1 MLIDCKNI
9 VKKFGDDLILNFDH
23 LTIGA
28 GETWGIIGENGC
40 GKTTFLRMVAGLD
53 LEFAGSILYNQ
64 NPLDSTT
71 EKRMTLV
78 MQKPH
83 MLKRS
88 VEKNLAY
95 PLLIRGYRKEEINKK
110 VEVITKQFAIADLLK
125 KRADTLSG
133 GEMQKVNLARAL
145 IFEPRLL
152 LLDEPTASIA
162 PAYVETM
169 GEILTEYIEKNKP
182 TVLLVT
188 HQYKQ
193 AEKSA
198 EKIVRFHRG
207 TEYEILSND

>member
-1 MLIDCKNI
+1 MQIDCKNI

-53 LEFAGSILYNQ
+53 LEFAGSILYDQ
-64 NPLDSTT
+64 KPLDSTT
-71 EKRMTLV
+71 EKQMTLV

-83 MLKRS
+83 MLKRA

-95 PLLIRGYRKEEINKK
+95 PLLIRGYRKEEIDKK
-110 VEVITKQFAIADLLK
+110 VEVITKRFAIADLLK

-145 IFEPRLL
+145 IFEPKLL

-169 GEILTEYIEKNKP
+169 GEIITEYIEKNKP

-193 AEKSA
+193 AEKLA

>member
-1 MLIDCKNI
+1 MQIDCKNI

-53 LEFAGSILYNQ
+53 LEFAGSILYDQ
-64 NPLDSTT
+64 KPLDSTT

-169 GEILTEYIEKNKP
+169 GEIITEYIEKNKP

-193 AEKSA
+193 AEKLA

>member
-1 MLIDCKNI
+1 MQIDCKNI

-53 LEFAGSILYNQ
+53 LEFAGSILYDQ

-71 EKRMTLV
+71 EKQMTLV
-78 MQKPH
+78 MQKPY

-95 PLLIRGYRKEEINKK
+95 PLLIRGYRKEEIDKK
-110 VEVITKQFAIADLLK
+110 VEVITKRFAIADLLK

-145 IFEPRLL
+145 IFEPKLL

-169 GEILTEYIEKNKP
+169 GEIITEYIEKNKP

-193 AEKSA
+193 AEKLA